1 MRKLSITLIAAMLFA
16 TGSIF
21 ANDFNK
27 DKDKEPTKSLSEQ
40 IGEFLKQNSFSY
52 SEDGKTAEVVFIL
65 NNDKEIVVLAVNGAD
80 DSLDAFIKGRL
91 NYREVEMDSFEPGK
105 KYAVQVRIVA

>member
-27 DKDKEPTKSLSEQ
+27 GKEPTKSLSEQ
-40 IGEFLKQNSFSY
+40 IGELLKQNTFTDN
-52 SEDGKTAEVVFIL
+52 EDGKTAEVVFIL
-65 NNDKEIVVLAVNGAD
+65 NNEKEIVVLGVHGSD
-80 DSLDAFIKGRL
+80 DSLDAFIKARL
-91 NYREVEMDSFEPGK
+91 NYKEVEVDSFEPGK